1 MNREQKLQA
10 TQRIYRDWAK
20 TAKFETDTSA
30 TVKDEEKL
38 YDALIKENLTSVEE
52 TKQQLQINPLSLQHG

>member
-20 TAKFETDTSA
+20 TAQFETETNA
-30 TVKDEEKL
+30 TAEDEEKL
-38 YDALIKENLTSVEE
+38 YDSLIKANLTSVQE
-52 TKQQLQINPLSLQHG
+52 TK

>member
-10 TQRIYRDWAK
+10 TQRIYSDWVK

-30 TVKDEEKL
+30 TAEDEEKL
-38 YDALIKENLTSVEE
+38 YDALIKANLTSVQE
-52 TKQQLQINPLSLQHG
+52 TK